1 MGNMTSSGKTSAAAI
16 VAAGGS
22 GKRMGGGVPKQLLE
36 IRNKPILFHTL
47 SKLERVPEIGVLVL
61 AVPAANLEDI
71 SGRIAGWNFD
81 KKIIVVGGGAERQDS
96 VRRALEEIPENAEV
110 VLVHD
115 AVRPFVTI
123 GKIREILF
131 AACRDGAAIP
141 ALRVRNT
148 VKKSDGDWVEET
160 VDRRSLY
167 EVQTPQA
174 FRREILIRAH
184 AKAGAE
190 GFRGTDDS
198 QLVERLG
205 LPVRIVAG
213 EECNI
218 KITSPGD
225 MRLAEILAQEES
237 CG

>member
-1 MGNMTSSGKTSAAAI
+1 MGTMTSGGKTSAAAI

-22 GKRMGGGVPKQLLE
+22 GKRMGSGVPKQLLE

-47 SKLERVPEIGVLVL
+47 AKLERVPEIGVIVL
-61 AVPAANLEDI
+61 AVPAANLDDVRA
-71 SGRIAGWNFD
+71 RIPGWNFR
-81 KKIIVVGGGAERQDS
+81 KEIIVVRGGDERQDS
-96 VRRALEEIPENAEV
+96 VRRALEEIPGNVEV
-110 VLVHD
+110 VVVHD
-115 AVRPFVTI
+115 AVRPFVTV

-131 AACRDGAAIP
+131 AAGRDGAAIP

-148 VKKSDGDWVEET
+148 IKKGDGDWVEET

-184 AKAGAE
+184 AKAAAD
-190 GFRGTDDS
+190 GFNGTDDS

-225 MRLAEILAQEES
+225 MRLAEFLAQEES